1 MQLPSWGLSFQAQTY
16 SIWLS
21 LELSL
26 PKPCSPAR
34 LSPQLSHSSC
44 VCEESPTLVLDGPLG
59 GGWLR
64 LGLQLHPGQCCRRRH
79 LCLIGGSLPR
89 LRCRLCFR
97 LLLGDPGAGQNAA
110 QGAAPGAPPP
120 ADRQQPARFW
130 HPKHPLEGLNVCSLI
145 TVCRIRAIPGAQ
157 RPPGR
162 DAPAPSSVAGPNSG
176 TRGYRRRRAP
186 YRAGSDSFWPGP
198 ALRNFRSALIS
209 WKNLRIATEPG
220 PEPSPERY
228 QPHPPSTSGLL
239 T

>member
-1 MQLPSWGLSFQAQTY
+1 MASPWASAPSGPVLPPPPSVPHRWVPAEASVPPLLSASPWGPWGRT
-16 SIWLS
+16 
-21 LELSL
+21 
-26 PKPCSPAR
+26 
-34 LSPQLSHSSC
+34 
-44 VCEESPTLVLDGPLG
+44 D
-59 GGWLR
+59 
-64 LGLQLHPGQCCRRRH
+64 
-79 LCLIGGSLPR
+79 
-89 LRCRLCFR
+89 
-97 LLLGDPGAGQNAA
+97 AA

-162 DAPAPSSVAGPNSG
+162 DAPAPSSVAGPDSG
-176 TRGYRRRRAP
+176 ARGYRRRRAP

-220 PEPSPERY
+220 PEPTPERY